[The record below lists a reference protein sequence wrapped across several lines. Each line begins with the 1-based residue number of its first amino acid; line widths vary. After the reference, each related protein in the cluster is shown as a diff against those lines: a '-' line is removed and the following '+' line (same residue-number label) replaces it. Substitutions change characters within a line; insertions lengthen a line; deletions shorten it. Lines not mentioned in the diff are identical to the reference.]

1 MIGPAVPQ
9 EWFDRLDAAT
19 DYAALFAAE
28 FGPPHH
34 ITGDEIWARCPV
46 HPDCDDPG
54 KFSLSSR
61 NGKWGCFKHDEH
73 GSMLGLMKGLKP
85 KSWRDSWMAAC
96 PQTRDVFNVEQRP
109 KAAGKRDSTRQ
120 AVDHAS
126 IYRDALRETTD
137 ADLQPLAD
145 AWRIPLLS
153 LREMGFVALRGGKE
167 GGGHV
172 KFCLPVVDAGGK
184 QTGIRIRF
192 LPPYPSQKV
201 TGADGVE
208 KTKET
213 KSRLMADSKPGL
225 FGLTR
230 LLAKDA
236 EGRPLPVVVVEGEK
250 DWAVSTFELG
260 DRFAVISP
268 SHGSSTT
275 MLPYVDLLRD
285 RDVTALYDEDDAG
298 NKGARACLTAL
309 VSHARSLKWAHIGKA
324 GKDVFNVVRDDGGG
338 LKALEDILVLAEPF
352 TMAEALKDVAAV
364 IRSKIPEDAPPEVVE
379 VGNLIFKTL
388 SDAGALWLKT
398 RNGEGFCVYSG
409 RVYATDNSDAGW
421 ALRIGE
427 WTGIDSFGSIG
438 SRIHRQVR
446 ALAVEKGQP
455 CDTTAW
461 YARVGQGVC
470 LPLCDDQ
477 QRLVEILPSGLSVQ
491 ANGRGGVVV
500 LPSPNMK
507 PIAWIEDFDEK
518 AASVEWAKF
527 LTMFTCS
534 IEDRHLI
541 ESLLLMLPL
550 YDWIDTHPIVRF
562 SGKPGSGKS
571 MAAKLITTMLYG
583 DERLFT
589 ATNAAMYRM
598 GVNFPLICLDNV
610 EAEGV
615 SEDLELFFLLAATG
629 AEKIKSAMDSSSRV
643 IVERVRSWVLT
654 TGVDPISFG
663 KRELVERALII
674 PFGGNTTPGF
684 MPRAA
689 ISWVRERRDVLWNY
703 VFRRAWQA
711 VGALADGA
719 LERVVATIDVKDRP
733 RLREFYALASLV
745 LGKDVKMDEGLSF
758 LLSEHSD
765 EENTASVEDNPLVDL
780 LSYVPSFLKTM
791 MGKDVGIACTENGLG
806 WQLDWMQAQRLSVL
820 LSSVAKAVGRP
831 YPFRS
836 TQQMSIRIGIV
847 AEQLNTLGFKVERN
861 ENLVLEGKRLRAWR
875 IFIPKH
881 LGRAVVEMFGGA
893 T

>member
-1 MIGPAVPQ
+1 MSVA
-9 EWFDRLDAAT
+9 
-19 DYAALFAAE
+19 
-28 FGPPHH
+28 
-34 ITGDEIWARCPV
+34 
-46 HPDCDDPG
+46 
-54 KFSLSSR
+54 
-61 NGKWGCFKHDEH
+61 NGRFGCFKHDEH
-73 GSMLGLMKGLKP
+73 GSMIGLLKGLKP
-85 KSWRDSWMAAC
+85 KSWRDGWIAAC
-96 PQTRDVFNVEQRP
+96 PGTKEVFGVERR
-109 KAAGKRDSTRQ
+109 AAPADGKRDSTRQ
-120 AVDHAS
+120 TVDHAS
-126 IYRDALRETTD
+126 IYRDGLRETTD
-137 ADLQPLAD
+137 ADLEPLAL
-145 AWRIPLLS
+145 AWKIPVLS
-153 LREMGFVALRGGKE
+153 LREMGFITLRGGKE

-172 KFCLPVVDAGGK
+172 KFCIPVIDTKGK
-184 QTGIRIRF
+184 QSGIRIRF
-192 LPPYPSQKV
+192 LPPYPTQKV
-201 TGADGVE
+201 TASDGSE
-208 KTKET
+208 KMKET
-213 KSRLMADSKPGL
+213 KSRLMADSKMGL
-225 FGLTR
+225 FGFDR
-230 LLAKDA
+230 IDKKDP

-250 DWAVSTFELG
+250 DWAVTTFELG
-260 DRFAVISP
+260 DRFAVLSP
-268 SHGSSTT
+268 SHGSSTS
-275 MLPYVDLLRD
+275 MLPFVDLIRD
-285 RDVTALYDEDDAG
+285 RDVTVLYDEDDAG
-298 NKGARACLTAL
+298 NKGARNCLTAFIG
-309 VSHARSLKWAHIGKA
+309 HARSLKWAHIGKP
-324 GKDVFNVVRDDGGG
+324 GRDVFNVVRDDGGG
-338 LKALEDILVLAEPF
+338 LGALEAILAMAEPF
-352 TMAEALKDVAAV
+352 SMAEALKDVAAV
-364 IRSKIPEDAPPEVVE
+364 IRSKIPDDKPPEVVE
-379 VGNLIFKTL
+379 IGNHIFKTL

-409 RVYATDNSDAGW
+409 RVYATDNSDRGW

-438 SRIHRQVR
+438 SRIHRQVQ
-446 ALAVEKGQP
+446 ALAVERGQP

-461 YARVGQGVC
+461 YARVGDGVC
-470 LPLCDDQ
+470 LPLCDDKQ
-477 QRLVEILPSGLSVQ
+477 QLVEVLPSGLSVQ
-491 ANGRGGVVV
+491 PNGKNGVVV

-507 PIAWIEDFDEK
+507 PIGWIENFDEK
-518 AASVEWAKF
+518 AASIEWSKF

-534 IEDRHLI
+534 NEDRHLI
-541 ESLLLMLPL
+541 EALLLMLPL

-571 MAAKLITTMLYG
+571 MAAKIITTLLYG

-703 VFRRAWQA
+703 IFRKSWQA
-711 VGALADGA
+711 VCALKDGA
-719 LERVVATIDVKDRP
+719 LERVVGSIDTKSRP

-745 LGKDVKMDEGLSF
+745 LGKDLKMDDNLSF
-758 LLSEHSD
+758 LLGEHSD
-765 EENTASVEDNPLVDL
+765 EENTSSVEDNPLVDL

-791 MGKDVGIACTENGLG
+791 LGKDVGIACSETGLG

-847 AEQLNTLGFKVERN
+847 AEQLNSLGFNLERN
-861 ENLVLEGKRLRAWR
+861 ENLLIEGKRLRAWR

-881 LGRAVVEMFGGA
+881 LGRAVAVMFGA
-893 T
+893 TD